1 MKNALSITLK
11 DIEKLLS
18 KINLDQKLERISKSL
33 KEREEF
39 ESEFTSSE
47 TRPPN
52 ISKT

>member
-18 KINLDQKLERISKSL
+18 KINLDQKLEQISNSL
-33 KEREEF
+33 EEREEF
-39 ESEFTSSE
+39 ESEFNSNE